1 MIARRAYGHRL
12 LRNSNPVPAAHTS
25 PHPQSPISG
34 LVAYTTQPRQL
45 YPRPKALPR
54 ALPRKLCSIVLYVVL
69 LGLGLPVSFLRFLVV
84 IDSWCPY

>member
-1 MIARRAYGHRL
+1 VIARRAYGHRL

-45 YPRPKALPR
+45 YPRPKALPL
-54 ALPRKLCSIVLYVVL
+54 AFWNT
-69 LGLGLPVSFLRFLVV
+69 LGSTFGTAGHFRGPSRER
-84 IDSWCPY
+84 SRRHS

>member
-45 YPRPKALPR
+45 YPRPKALTLASWNTLGR
-54 ALPRKLCSIVLYVVL
+54 TFGTVGHSRGLPRERSRR
-69 LGLGLPVSFLRFLVV
+69 PS
-84 IDSWCPY
+84 